1 MKIEIYNFSA
11 TQKGFDWSDLNKF
24 ATTIML
30 TQSRKDK
37 QDFWIKYFEKQIN
50 VFKMM
55 NCDKNIELFDN
66 SADLYMTFT
75 LPENLKGK
83 EYLQNYISN
92 GFTKAYNTVF
102 DKQNSFT
109 VTSPKFWD
117 KPYLV
122 CNVQQQYETVKQR
135 IDKVFSN
142 LN

>member
-11 TQKGFDWSDLNKF
+11 TQQGFDWSDLNKF

-50 VFKMM
+50 VFKLM
-55 NCDKNIELFDN
+55 NCEKNIELFDN
-66 SADLYMTFT
+66 SADLYMTFV

-83 EYLQNYISN
+83 EYLQNYIAN

-122 CNVQQQYETVKQR
+122 CNIERQYETIESFVKG
-135 IDKVFSN
+135 
-142 LN
+142 